1 MSRLMLMLV
10 AVCVSSVIA
19 EEPLVTVLD
28 NGLTVITQELHYAP
42 VVASVITYGAGS
54 RNESGANLGISHFC
68 EHMMF
73 KGTAEMP
80 YGRFWQIVQRDGG
93 FSNAMEGKDATYY
106 YLMLPSSRVED
117 ALMIESDR
125 MVNCLMDSAEIISER
140 NVVHEERR
148 MNNIDSADGALLEA
162 LYGLAFT
169 EHPYGKP
176 VLGYGEN
183 ILGYNH
189 RMVRDFYKAYYCPSN
204 AVLTIVGDFDTA
216 ELHAMVEDYFGDIP
230 AGSVP
235 AEFVAAEPRQTE
247 PGYVE
252 IEHASNLQRF
262 AMAFHS
268 TSGTSPMNPAMTMIA
283 IYLSS
288 GRSGRLS
295 QLLMDTELVYG
306 AWAIKDN
313 DVDPGLFTIYVT
325 MNPAEEGGTTID
337 DISSIIW
344 SELDDLAANGISKEI
359 LDDLC
364 NKHRAREI
372 LNSSYPLSLATGYC
386 LSFSRFGNPLYSTEQ
401 MELMEQL
408 TSEDIRQA
416 AATYLTRNAVNLAVL
431 IPSEDGGA
439 GGISGQVL
447 PTGVA
452 EPASMNFDGLDIPDE
467 FLTPR
472 TGSIADGVVEFQ
484 LDNGLQLLVHEDHTF
499 PVVSICFAVPMGN
512 FRHSTALNGLASV
525 TSQTMMQGTDELE
538 YVDFHRQLEIEG
550 SYLRFFASWNCSMGY
565 TTMLSEDMETGF
577 ITVADLLLR
586 PAFRES
592 DFNKVI
598 TGQHA
603 RLSRSAESIFNVAY
617 ESLTA
622 ITAGSPSD
630 ISTVTAETLNR
641 ISLEDAENFYNLC
654 CRPEGSVITVV
665 GDVSPEEAFLITE
678 KYFAEWAN
686 PQAVLPPLTFP
697 QFSEAAGDTTVTF
710 MPGRTQAAILV
721 SRPAPGYCSANY
733 PDFKTMNQ
741 ILGGGLGSR
750 LGHSI
755 RDEQGLAYGVG
766 SWAVGMDST
775 GVFTTYLTTLS
786 DYAPQALASVIHE
799 LEIISTENVLDIE
812 LRLAQ
817 ANIAGEQALS
827 GMTYA
832 DLAYRLTELQ
842 VSGRPLN
849 WHQSYLNRV
858 LELTTDNIRSAAD
871 EYLVSDEWFVS
882 ISGPFQEKDIF
893 SESGD
898 DVIE

>member
-1 MSRLMLMLV
+1 MSCTMQVVLILS
-10 AVCVSSVIA
+10 AVFCSSMFA
-19 EEPLVTVLD
+19 EEPVITVLD

-42 VVASVITYGAGS
+42 VIASVVAYGAGS
-54 RNESGANLGISHFC
+54 RNESGADLGISHFC

-93 FSNAMEGKDATYY
+93 FSNAMEGRDVTYY
-106 YLMLPSSRVED
+106 YLMLPSTRVED
-117 ALMIESDR
+117 ALIIESDR
-125 MVNCLMDSAEIISER
+125 MVNCLMDSAEVVSEI

-162 LYGLAFT
+162 LYGMVYT

-176 VLGYGEN
+176 VLGYDEN
-183 ILGYNH
+183 ILGYSH
-189 RMVRDFYKAYYCPSN
+189 HMVREFYETYYCPSN
-204 AVLTIVGDFDTA
+204 AVLTIVGDFNTQ
-216 ELHAMVEDYFGDIP
+216 ELLAMVEDYFGGIP
-230 AGSVP
+230 AGNVA
-235 AEFVAAEPRQTE
+235 AEYVAAEPQQTE

-252 IEHASNLQRF
+252 IDHTSNLQRF
-262 AMAFHS
+262 ALSFRS
-268 TSGTSPMNPAMTMIA
+268 TSGTCPANPAMTMIA
-283 IYLSS
+283 VYLSS

-295 QLLMDTELVYG
+295 QLLLDTELVYG
-306 AWAIKDN
+306 AWAFKDN

-344 SELDDLAANGISKEI
+344 SELDDLAANGISEEV
-359 LDDLC
+359 LDELR

-386 LSFSRFGNPLYSTEQ
+386 LSFSKFGNPLYRAEQ

-408 TSEDIRQA
+408 TSEDIRLA
-416 AATYLTRNAVNLAVL
+416 ASTYFTRDAVNLAVL

-439 GGISGQVL
+439 GGISGQDL
-447 PTGVA
+447 PTGVQ
-452 EPASMNFDGLDIPDE
+452 EPSSMNFDGLEIPDE

-472 TGSIADGVVEFQ
+472 AGSIADGVVEFQ

-512 FRHSTALNGLASV
+512 LMHSTQQNGLASV
-525 TSQTMMQGTDELE
+525 TNATMMQGTDELE
-538 YVDFHRQLEIEG
+538 YIDFHRQLEMEG

-565 TTMLSEDMETGF
+565 TTMLSEDMEIGF

-592 DFNKVI
+592 DFDKVI
-598 TGQHA
+598 TEQHA
-603 RLSRSAESIFNVAY
+603 RLSRSAENIFNVAF

-622 ITAGSPSD
+622 ITAESPSD

-665 GDVSPEEAFLITE
+665 GDVTPEEALLITE
-678 KYFAEWAN
+678 KYFAEWTN
-686 PQAVLPPLTFP
+686 PESPLPPLNFP
-697 QFSEAAGDTTVTF
+697 QFSEAAGDTTVAF

-721 SRPAPGYCSANY
+721 SRPAPGFCSADY

-766 SWAVGMDST
+766 SWAASMDST
-775 GVFTTYLTTLS
+775 GFFTAYLTTLS

-832 DLAYRLTELQ
+832 DLAYRITDLQ

-849 WHQSYLNRV
+849 WHQTYLNRV
-858 LELTTDNIRSAAD
+858 LELTTDNIRFAAA
-871 EYLVSDEWFVS
+871 EYLVSNEWFVS
-882 ISGPFQEKDIF
+882 ISGPFQEEDIF
-893 SESGD
+893 PDE
-898 DVIE
+898 I